1 MGKRVLLFTLV
12 LITASCFAQEKDV
25 VFWDQRINFTS
36 EPVPQAVLERMAGK
50 SLPEQALIHIG
61 ELRYLTIPYYD
72 FNGNI
77 QTGEMVCN
85 KAIAHDLLL
94 VFSELFQMKYPI
106 NSIKIIDD
114 FDGSDDA
121 SMEAN
126 NTSCFNYRSVPG
138 MKHLSRHAMGKA
150 VDINPVQN
158 PWVSNKK
165 VYPPSAEEYADR
177 SKDFPHKI
185 DHDDACYRIMKAHGF
200 FWGGD
205 WARSKDYQHFYK

>member
-25 VFWDQRINFTS
+25 VFCDQRINFTS

-94 VFSELFQMKYPI
+94 VFSELFQLKYPI
-106 NSIKIIDD
+106 NSIKLIDD
-114 FDGSDDA
+114 FGGSDDV
-121 SMEAN
+121 SMEAATAPVGIAH
-126 NTSCFNYRSVPG
+126 TSLGN
-138 MKHLSRHAMGKA
+138 
-150 VDINPVQN
+150 
-158 PWVSNKK
+158 
-165 VYPPSAEEYADR
+165 
-177 SKDFPHKI
+177 SKL
-185 DHDDACYRIMKAHGF
+185 
-200 FWGGD
+200 
-205 WARSKDYQHFYK
+205 